1 MAKGPAGPRLII
13 RHVAV
18 VASQLVNLS
27 IVVGGIYLAIVVSA
41 DLAQRIA
48 TYEAMF
54 GHADNDVIRGPTIVI
69 VSAGLAAVLALVTF
83 LLLIYGHRWACWID
97 CLNWILIWPAAAINS
112 HSYFGD
118 TGYTITNTICISGIS
133 LAVVTFIAMS
143 YRISTQTRD
152 KAHWSGY

>member
-1 MAKGPAGPRLII
+1 MII
-13 RHVAV
+13 RNVAV

-41 DLAQRIA
+41 DLAQRIS

-54 GHADNDVIRGPTIVI
+54 WPVDNDVTRGPAIVI

-97 CLNWILIWPAAAINS
+97 CLIWILIWPAAVINS
-112 HSYFGD
+112 QSYFGD
-118 TGYTITNTICISGIS
+118 TGYTIANTMCISGIS
-133 LAVVTFIAMS
+133 LAVITFVAMS
-143 YRISTQTRD
+143 CRNSTQTRD
-152 KAHWSGY
+152 KARGPGS